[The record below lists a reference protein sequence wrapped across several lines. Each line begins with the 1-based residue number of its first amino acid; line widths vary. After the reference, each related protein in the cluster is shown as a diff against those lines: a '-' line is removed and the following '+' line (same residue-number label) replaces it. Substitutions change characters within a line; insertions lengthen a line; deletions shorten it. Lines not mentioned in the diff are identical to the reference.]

1 MREMK
6 KGFFITIDGIDGAG
20 SSTQV
25 KLLVER
31 LKEMDYDAVKTKEPN
46 PEGRIESIIRAF
58 LKESYLIPELD
69 ALLFAADRLH
79 HVVYFIKPWLQEG
92 KVVVSDRY
100 LESSIAYQTS
110 QGLEEDWVITI
121 NRGIIRPDAA
131 IILDIDPEIS
141 LKRKGE
147 LHDRFENIEFLNKV
161 RSKFLERAS
170 KMRYKVID
178 ASKPIQVVH
187 QEILYAVLDA
197 MKRRGMH

>member
-1 MREMK
+1 MK

-25 KLLVER
+25 QLLVER
-31 LKEMDYDAVKTKEPN
+31 LKEMGYAAVKTKEPN
-46 PEGRIESIIRAF
+46 PEGRIESIIRVF
-58 LKESYLIPELD
+58 LKESCLMPELD

-79 HVVYFIKPWLQEG
+79 HVANFIKPWLQAG

-110 QGLEEDWVITI
+110 QGLEEDWVITV
-121 NRGIIRPDAA
+121 NRGIIRPDVT
-131 IILDIDPEIS
+131 IILDIDPVTS

-178 ASKPIQVVH
+178 ASKPIQAVH
-187 QEILYAVLDA
+187 QEILDTVLDA
-197 MKRRGMH
+197 MKRRGPH